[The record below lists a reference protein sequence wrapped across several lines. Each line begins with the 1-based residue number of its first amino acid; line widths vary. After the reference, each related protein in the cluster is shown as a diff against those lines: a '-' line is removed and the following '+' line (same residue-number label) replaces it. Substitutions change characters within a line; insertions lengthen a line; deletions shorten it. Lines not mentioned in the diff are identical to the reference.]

1 VSPGA
6 FTKGGFRA
14 VSPGEMC
21 FKVRGNS
28 QFWAWPRLKSLGK
41 IYQFDFVVIFTNYCT
56 KMKRSI
62 IFSIFSLILISTAC
76 QFAKPKPPYEIV
88 QSAVEDSAMVVA
100 EHPLAAMV
108 GEEIL
113 RQGGNAVDAAIASQF
128 ALAVVYPRAGNIGG
142 GGFMVIRLADG
153 TSNAVDYRE
162 KAPAAAHR
170 DMYLDGEGNVLE
182 TMSQEGHLSVG
193 VPGSVAGMEL
203 AFKKYSKL
211 KDWGK
216 ILEPAIRLASE
227 GFAITQSEAERFNE
241 YKEQFQKMN
250 PDARPF
256 VKDGVWKMNDIL
268 RQPDLAHT
276 LELIRDKGAAG
287 FYEGETAN
295 EIVAEMKR
303 GGGLITL
310 EDLKNYEAKWR
321 KPIIGQYKNYRIITM
336 PPPSSGGIV
345 LMQLLTMLEKFPLG
359 QYGFQSAKSVHAIVE
374 AERRAYADRAKYLGD
389 SDFYPIPVD
398 SLLDSIYLASRI
410 LDFDSTKATSSGTLG
425 PQVKIGVETFET
437 THTSIVDQEGNAV
450 SVTTTLNLNYGSKV
464 IVQGAGFF
472 LNDEM
477 DDFSAKPGV
486 PNYFGLIG
494 AEANAIQPGK
504 RMLSSMTPTIVEKD
518 GKLFMV
524 LGAPG
529 GSTIITAVLQTLL
542 GVTDYGMSLEEAV
555 WAPRFHHQWLPDVIT
570 CEQEAIDT
578 MVRKELWA
586 MGHKLENVDRMAL
599 IKAVLVLPDGKLQG
613 VGDNRNPDDHAE
625 GF

>member
-1 VSPGA
+1 
-6 FTKGGFRA
+6 
-14 VSPGEMC
+14 
-21 FKVRGNS
+21 VRGNS
-28 QFWAWPRLKSLGK
+28 QFSAWPLIENRLAKK
-41 IYQFDFVVIFTNYCT
+41 HQFNFYLMFTNYCT

-62 IFSIFSLILISTAC
+62 IFSIFSIVLISNAC
-76 QFAKPKPPYEIV
+76 KLGEPKPPYEIV
-88 QSAVEDSAMVVA
+88 QSSVEDSAMVVA
-100 EHPLAAMV
+100 EHPLAAMA

-113 RQGGNAVDAAIASQF
+113 LAGGNAVDAAIASQF

-153 TSNAVDYRE
+153 TSAALDYRE

-182 TMSQEGHLSVG
+182 SVSKEGHLSVG
-193 VPGSVAGMEL
+193 VPGTVAGMEL
-203 AFKKYSKL
+203 AFQKYSKL
-211 KDWGK
+211 KDWK
-216 ILEPAIRLASE
+216 KLLEPAIRFAKN
-227 GFAITQSEAERFNE
+227 GFAITQAEAERFNE
-241 YKEQFQKMN
+241 YKEKFQQMN

-256 VKDGVWKMNDIL
+256 VKDTPWKMNDL
-268 RQPDLAHT
+268 LKQPELAHT
-276 LELIRDKGAAG
+276 LELIAEKGASG
-287 FYEGETAN
+287 FYQGETAAR
-295 EIVAEMKR
+295 IVAEMKR

-321 KPIIGQYKNYRIITM
+321 TPIIGNYKDYRIITM

-345 LMQLLTMLEKFPLG
+345 LMQILTMLEKFPLSA
-359 QYGFQSAKSVHAIVE
+359 YGFQSAKSVHAIVE

-389 SDFYPIPVD
+389 SDFYPVPVD
-398 SLLDSIYLASRI
+398 SLLQPDYLSTRI
-410 LDFDSTKATSSGTLG
+410 HDFDSTKATSSGTLG

-437 THTSIVDQEGNAV
+437 THTSIVDYEGNAV

-486 PNYFGLIG
+486 PNYFGLVG

-504 RMLSSMTPTIVEKD
+504 RMLSSMTPTVVEKN

-529 GSTIITAVLQTLL
+529 GSTIITAVMQTLL
-542 GVTDYGMSLEEAV
+542 GVSDYGMSLDEAV

-570 CEQEAIDT
+570 CEHNAIDT
-578 MVRKELWA
+578 TVRKQLWS

-599 IKAVLVLPDGKLQG
+599 IKAIQVMPDGKLHG

>member
-1 VSPGA
+1 
-6 FTKGGFRA
+6 
-14 VSPGEMC
+14 
-21 FKVRGNS
+21 
-28 QFWAWPRLKSLGK
+28 
-41 IYQFDFVVIFTNYCT
+41 
-56 KMKRSI
+56 MKRNI
-62 IFSIFSLILISTAC
+62 IYCIFSLVLISSAC
-76 QFAKPKPPYEIV
+76 QFAKPKPPYEVV
-88 QSAVEDSAMVVA
+88 QSAVGDSAMVVA

-113 RQGGNAVDAAIASQF
+113 QKGGNAVDAAIATQF

-153 TSNAVDYRE
+153 TSDALDYRE

-170 DMYLDGEGNVLE
+170 DMYLDGEGNVME
-182 TMSQEGHLSVG
+182 AVSKEGHLSVG
-193 VPGSVAGMEL
+193 VPGTVAGMEL
-203 AFKKYSKL
+203 AFQKYSKI
-211 KDWGK
+211 KDWRQ
-216 ILEPAIRLASE
+216 ILAPAIRLATE
-227 GFAITQSEAERFNE
+227 GFALTESEAARLNE
-241 YKEQFQKMN
+241 YKEQFQKAN
-250 PDARPF
+250 PDGRPF
-256 VKDGVWKMNDIL
+256 VRDAVWKMNDVL
-268 RQPDLAHT
+268 KQPDLAHT
-276 LELIRDKGAAG
+276 LELIRDRGATG
-287 FYEGETAN
+287 FYEGETASK
-295 EIVAEMKR
+295 IVAEMKR

-321 KPIIGQYKNYRIITM
+321 TPIIGHYKNYRIITM
-336 PPPSSGGIV
+336 PPPSSGGVV
-345 LMQLLTMLEKFPLG
+345 LMQMLTMLEKFPLG
-359 QYGFQSAKSVHAIVE
+359 QYGFQSAKSVHVIVE

-389 SDFYPIPVD
+389 SDFYPVPVD
-398 SLLDSIYLASRI
+398 SLLDPAYLTAKM
-410 LDFDSTKATSSGTLG
+410 LDFDSTKATSSGTIG
-425 PQVKIGVETFET
+425 PAVKIGIETFET
-437 THTSIVDQEGNAV
+437 THTSIVDEAGNAV

-518 GKLFMV
+518 SSLFLV

-542 GVTDYGMSLEEAV
+542 GVTDYGMTMDEAV

-570 CEQEAIDT
+570 CEEAAIDT
-578 MVRKELWA
+578 TVRKQLWG
-586 MGHKLENVDRMAL
+586 MGHKLENVERMAL

-625 GF
+625 GY

>member
-1 VSPGA
+1 
-6 FTKGGFRA
+6 
-14 VSPGEMC
+14 M
-21 FKVRGNS
+21 
-28 QFWAWPRLKSLGK
+28 
-41 IYQFDFVVIFTNYCT
+41 FTNYCT

-62 IFSIFSLILISTAC
+62 IFSIFSIVVILNSCKFGKA
-76 QFAKPKPPYEIV
+76 APPYEIV
-88 QSAVEDSAMVVA
+88 QSVVEDSAMVVA

-113 RQGGNAVDAAIASQF
+113 LAGGNAVDAAIASQF

-153 TSNAVDYRE
+153 TSDALDYRE

-170 DMYLDGEGNVLE
+170 DMYLDGEGNVVE
-182 TMSQEGHLSVG
+182 SVSKEGHLSVG

-211 KDWGK
+211 KDWK
-216 ILEPAIRLASE
+216 KLLAPAIRLARD
-227 GFAITQSEAERFNE
+227 GFAITESEAQRLNE
-241 YKEQFQKMN
+241 YKEKFQKLN

-256 VKDGVWKMNDIL
+256 VKEGVWKMNDLL
-268 RQPDLAHT
+268 RQLDLAHT
-276 LELIRDKGAAG
+276 LEMIAEKGTKG
-287 FYEGETAN
+287 FYEGETA
-295 EIVAEMKR
+295 EKIVVEMKR

-321 KPIIGQYKNYRIITM
+321 KPIIGSYQDYQIITM

-345 LMQLLTMLEKFPLG
+345 LMQLLTMLERFPLAE
-359 QYGFQSAKSVHAIVE
+359 YGFQSSQSVHAIVE

-389 SDFYPIPVD
+389 NDFYPVPVD
-398 SLLDSIYLASRI
+398 SLLDTDYILGRM
-410 LDFDSTKATSSGTLG
+410 LDFDSSKATSSGALG

-437 THTSIVDQEGNAV
+437 THTSIIDQEGNAV

-504 RMLSSMTPTIVEKD
+504 RMLSSMTPTIVEKN
-518 GKLFMV
+518 GELFMV

-529 GSTIITAVLQTLL
+529 GSTIITAVLQTFL
-542 GVTDYGMSLEEAV
+542 GVTDYGMTLDEAV

-570 CEQEAIDT
+570 CEHEAIDT
-578 MVRKELWA
+578 LVRKQLWA

-599 IKAVLVLPDGKLQG
+599 IKAIQVLPDGKLHG

-625 GF
+625 GY

>member
-1 VSPGA
+1 M
-6 FTKGGFRA
+6 KQ
-14 VSPGEMC
+14 C
-21 FKVRGNS
+21 
-28 QFWAWPRLKSLGK
+28 
-41 IYQFDFVVIFTNYCT
+41 IIFL
-56 KMKRSI
+56 
-62 IFSIFSLILISTAC
+62 IFSIVLISNAC
-76 QFAKPKPPYEIV
+76 KFGKQKPPYDIV
-88 QSAVEDSAMVVA
+88 QSSVEDTAMVVA

-113 RQGGNAVDAAIASQF
+113 LAGGNAVDAAIASQF

-153 TSNAVDYRE
+153 TSDALDYRE

-182 TMSQEGHLSVG
+182 SVSKEGHLSVG
-193 VPGSVAGMEL
+193 VPGTVAGMEL
-203 AFKKYSKL
+203 AFQKYSKL
-211 KDWGK
+211 KDWK
-216 ILEPAIRLASE
+216 KLLEPAIRLAVE
-227 GFAITQSEAERFNE
+227 GFAITQSEAERLNE
-241 YKEQFQKMN
+241 YKEKFQKMN
-250 PDARPF
+250 PDAKPF
-256 VKDGVWKMNDIL
+256 VKEGVWKMNDKL
-268 RQPDLAHT
+268 VQSDLAHT
-276 LELIRDKGAAG
+276 LQLISEKGSAG
-287 FYEGETAN
+287 FYQGETA
-295 EIVAEMKR
+295 EKIVAEMKR

-310 EDLKNYEAKWR
+310 EDLKAYEAKWR
-321 KPIIGQYKNYRIITM
+321 TPIVGKYKDYRIITM

-345 LMQLLTMLEKFPLG
+345 LMQMLTMLEKFPLPT
-359 QYGFQSAKSVHAIVE
+359 YGFQSAKSVHAIVE

-389 SDFYPIPVD
+389 SDFYPVPVD
-398 SLLDSIYLASRI
+398 SLLEPNYLSVRI
-410 LDFDSTKATSSGTLG
+410 QDYDSTKATSSGTLG
-425 PQVKIGVETFET
+425 PAVKIGVETFET
-437 THTSIVDQEGNAV
+437 THTSIVDEAGNAV

-486 PNYFGLIG
+486 PNYFGLVG

-504 RMLSSMTPTIVEKD
+504 RMLSSMTPTIVEKN
-518 GKLFMV
+518 GELFMV

-542 GVTDYGMSLEEAV
+542 GVTDYGMSLDESV

-578 MVRKELWA
+578 TVRKQLWS
-586 MGHKLENVDRMAL
+586 MGHTLENVDRMAL
-599 IKAVLVLPDGKLQG
+599 IKAIQVLPNGKLHG

>member
-1 VSPGA
+1 
-6 FTKGGFRA
+6 
-14 VSPGEMC
+14 
-21 FKVRGNS
+21 
-28 QFWAWPRLKSLGK
+28 
-41 IYQFDFVVIFTNYCT
+41 
-56 KMKRSI
+56 
-62 IFSIFSLILISTAC
+62 
-76 QFAKPKPPYEIV
+76 
-88 QSAVEDSAMVVA
+88 MVVA

-108 GEEIL
+108 GKETL
-113 RQGGNAVDAAIASQF
+113 LAGGNAVDAAIATQF

-153 TSNAVDYRE
+153 TADALDYRE
-162 KAPAAAHR
+162 KAPAAASR

-182 TMSQEGHLSVG
+182 NMSKEGHLAVG
-193 VPGSVAGMEL
+193 VPGTVAGMEL
-203 AFKKYSKL
+203 AFEKYSKL
-211 KDWGK
+211 KDWKK
-216 ILEPAIRLASE
+216 ILAPAIRLASE
-227 GFAITQSEAERFNE
+227 GFAITESEAARLNE
-241 YKEQFQKMN
+241 YKEKFQEAN
-250 PDARPF
+250 ADAKPF
-256 VKDGVWKMNDIL
+256 VREAVWKMNDRL
-268 RQPDLAHT
+268 VQPDLART

-287 FYEGETAN
+287 FYEGETAE
-295 EIVAEMKR
+295 EIVTEMKR

-345 LMQLLTMLEKFPLG
+345 LMQILTMLQGFPLG
-359 QYGFQSAKSVHAIVE
+359 EYGFQSSKSVHVIVE

-389 SDFYPIPVD
+389 NDFYPVPVD
-398 SLLDSIYLASRI
+398 SLLEPSYSKEKMA
-410 LDFDSTKATSSGTLG
+410 DFDSTKATSSGTLG

-437 THTSIVDQEGNAV
+437 THTSIIDQAGNAV

-477 DDFSAKPGV
+477 DDFSSKPGV

-504 RMLSSMTPTIVEKD
+504 RMLSSMTPTVVEKD
-518 GKLFMV
+518 GKLFLV

-542 GVTDYGMSLEEAV
+542 GVTDYGMSLDESV

-570 CEQEAIDT
+570 CENAAIDT
-578 MVRKELWA
+578 TIRKQLWG

-599 IKAVLVLPDGKLQG
+599 IKAVMVLPDGKLQG
-613 VGDNRNPDDHAE
+613 VGDNRNPDEHAC
-625 GF
+625 GY

>member
-1 VSPGA
+1 
-6 FTKGGFRA
+6 
-14 VSPGEMC
+14 M
-21 FKVRGNS
+21 
-28 QFWAWPRLKSLGK
+28 
-41 IYQFDFVVIFTNYCT
+41 FTNYCT

-62 IFSIFSLILISTAC
+62 FFSIFSIVLISNAC
-76 QFAKPKPPYEIV
+76 KFSQPKPPYEIV
-88 QSAVEDSAMVVA
+88 QSCVEDSAMVVA
-100 EHPLAAMV
+100 EHPLAAMA
-108 GEEIL
+108 GKEIL
-113 RQGGNAVDAAIASQF
+113 LAGGNAVDAAIASQF

-153 TSNAVDYRE
+153 TSDALDYRE

-182 TMSQEGHLSVG
+182 SVSKEGHLSVG

-203 AFKKYSKL
+203 AFQKYSKL
-211 KDWGK
+211 KDWK
-216 ILEPAIRLASE
+216 KLLEPAIRYARD
-227 GFAITQSEAERFNE
+227 GFAITQAEADRFNE
-241 YKEQFQKMN
+241 YKEKFQQMN
-250 PDARPF
+250 PDAKPF
-256 VKDGVWKMNDIL
+256 VKESDWKMNDVL
-268 RQPDLAHT
+268 KQPELAHT
-276 LELIRDKGAAG
+276 LELIAEKGATG
-287 FYEGETAN
+287 FYQGETADK
-295 EIVAEMKR
+295 IVAEMKR

-321 KPIIGQYKNYRIITM
+321 TPIIGNYKDYRIITM

-345 LMQLLTMLEKFPLG
+345 LMQLLTMLENFPLSE
-359 QYGFQSAKSVHAIVE
+359 YGFQSAKSVHAIVE

-389 SDFYPIPVD
+389 SDFYPVPVD
-398 SLLDSIYLASRI
+398 SLLQPDYLFTRI
-410 LDFDSTKATSSGTLG
+410 QDFDSTKATSSGTLG

-437 THTSIVDQEGNAV
+437 THTSIVDHEGSAV

-486 PNYFGLIG
+486 PNYFGLVG

-504 RMLSSMTPTIVEKD
+504 RMLSSMTPTIVEKN

-542 GVTDYGMSLEEAV
+542 GVTDYGMSLDEAV

-570 CEQEAIDT
+570 CEHDAIDST
-578 MVRKELWA
+578 ERKQLWSK
-586 MGHKLENVDRMAL
+586 GHKLENVDRMAL
-599 IKAVLVLPDGKLQG
+599 IKAIQVMPDGKLHG

>member
-1 VSPGA
+1 
-6 FTKGGFRA
+6 
-14 VSPGEMC
+14 
-21 FKVRGNS
+21 
-28 QFWAWPRLKSLGK
+28 
-41 IYQFDFVVIFTNYCT
+41 
-56 KMKRSI
+56 
-62 IFSIFSLILISTAC
+62 
-76 QFAKPKPPYEIV
+76 
-88 QSAVEDSAMVVA
+88 MVVA

-113 RQGGNAVDAAIASQF
+113 QKGGNAVDAAIATQF

-153 TSNAVDYRE
+153 TSDALDYRE

-170 DMYLDGEGNVLE
+170 DMYLDGEGNVME
-182 TMSQEGHLSVG
+182 AVSKEGHLSVG
-193 VPGSVAGMEL
+193 VPGTVAGMEL
-203 AFKKYSKL
+203 AFQKYSKI
-211 KDWGK
+211 KDWRQ
-216 ILEPAIRLASE
+216 ILAPAIRLATE
-227 GFAITQSEAERFNE
+227 GFALTESEAARLNE
-241 YKEQFQKMN
+241 YKEQFQKAN
-250 PDARPF
+250 PDGRPF
-256 VKDGVWKMNDIL
+256 VRDAVWKMNDVL
-268 RQPDLAHT
+268 KQPDLAHT
-276 LELIRDKGAAG
+276 LELIRDRGATG
-287 FYEGETAN
+287 FYEGETASK
-295 EIVAEMKR
+295 IVAEMKR

-321 KPIIGQYKNYRIITM
+321 TPIIGHYKNYRIITM
-336 PPPSSGGIV
+336 PPPSSGGVV
-345 LMQLLTMLEKFPLG
+345 LMQMLTMLEKFPLG
-359 QYGFQSAKSVHAIVE
+359 QYGFQSAKSVHVIVE

-389 SDFYPIPVD
+389 SDFYPVPVD
-398 SLLDSIYLASRI
+398 SLLDPAYLTAKM
-410 LDFDSTKATSSGTLG
+410 LDFDSTKATSSGTIG
-425 PQVKIGVETFET
+425 PAVKIGIETFET
-437 THTSIVDQEGNAV
+437 THTSIVDEAGNAV

-518 GKLFMV
+518 SSLFLV

-542 GVTDYGMSLEEAV
+542 GVTDYGMTMDEAV

-570 CEQEAIDT
+570 CEEAAIDT
-578 MVRKELWA
+578 TVRKQLWG
-586 MGHKLENVDRMAL
+586 MGHKLENVERMAL

-625 GF
+625 GY